1 MEKKH
6 KISNQQIKGLV
17 VSMMVGVGILSLPSA
32 VANVMGNDGWIG
44 ILLGGILNVPFII
57 IINKI
62 FQLYPDK
69 DFFEIGRDVLSPVIF
84 NIFLVGFLVYVI
96 LLASYVTRNF
106 VEVIRVFLLDTT
118 PTEIIIVTFILA
130 TSYIARSEIDIIG
143 RAGYHIY
150 PIIIGFA
157 VFITVVSIPS
167 ADFTNLL
174 PVFQSNIRLV
184 PKGIGISFF
193 SYVGFEILLLTIPY
207 AEKKEKTLKYS
218 LMALAIVTLI

>member
-1 MEKKH
+1 MDRKH
-6 KISNQQIKGLV
+6 KVSNQQIKGLV
-17 VSMMVGVGILSLPSA
+17 VSMMVGIGILSLPS
-32 VANVMGNDGWIG
+32 VIANIMANDGWIG
-44 ILLGGILNVPFII
+44 ILLGGILNIPFII

-84 NIFLVGFLVYVI
+84 NIFLVGFLMYVI
-96 LLASYVTRNF
+96 LLASYVTRNL
-106 VEVIRVFLLDTT
+106 VEVMRIFLLDTT
-118 PTEIIIVTFILA
+118 PSEIIAITFILA

-157 VFITVVSIPS
+157 IFIIIVSIPN

-184 PKGIGISFF
+184 PKGIRVSFF
-193 SYVGFEILLLTIPY
+193 SYIGFEILLLTIPY
-207 AEKKEKTLKYS
+207 AEKKEKNIK
-218 LMALAIVTLI
+218 I